1 MNPVIT
7 IAIVAVG
14 IVAALYVARPYY
26 QGLVPDLVP
35 EVTTTE
41 IINEPVTLSSGRIKS
56 YQVLTGD
63 AESMRLVV
71 YPQNENAKL
80 AINVYY
86 SDGQNK
92 TFAGKEQLSYVLDF
106 DTPLSEEITLEPH
119 STVIVDLKPLSQSS
133 VNVKLSLKYVS

>member
-1 MNPVIT
+1 MNSVIT
-7 IAIVAVG
+7 IAVVAVG
-14 IVAALYVARPYY
+14 IVAALFVARPYY
-26 QGLVPDLVP
+26 EGLVPDLIP

-41 IINEPVTLSSGRIKS
+41 IINEHATLSSGRAKS

-63 AESMRLVV
+63 AESMRLTV
-71 YPQNENAKL
+71 YPHNEEAKL

-92 TFAGKEQLSYVLDF
+92 TFAGKKQLSYVIDF

-119 STVIVDLKPLSQSS
+119 STVIVDLNPLSQSN